1 MSKVKKAAV
10 ETEKKPE
17 VVKVVKPEVVKPEVV
32 KPEVV
37 KVVKPEVKPTKK
49 AIVLKSLEGKGATVA
64 QMAQKIVDLGIDPDY
79 DKNCRVVKA
88 WLHKMKRKALP
99 ADRKPVA

>member
-17 VVKVVKPEVVKPEVV
+17 VVKPEVIKVVKPE
-32 KPEVV
+32 
-37 KVVKPEVKPTKK
+37 VVKPEVKPTKK
-49 AIVLKSLEGKGATVA
+49 AIVLKCLEGKGATVA